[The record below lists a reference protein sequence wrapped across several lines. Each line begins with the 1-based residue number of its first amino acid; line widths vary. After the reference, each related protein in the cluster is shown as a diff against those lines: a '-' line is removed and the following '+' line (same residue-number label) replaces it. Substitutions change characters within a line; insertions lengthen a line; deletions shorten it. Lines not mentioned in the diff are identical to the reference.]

1 MARWHTYWRTA
12 FGTAAGLI
20 VGLWLAI
27 ALVDPYGSVVF
38 SPDVRRAP
46 VATNQRFSFPM
57 LARDTERFDSA
68 IAGTST
74 TRLLRPEVLNPLFDA
89 RFANLSMNSGTAW
102 EQSEILRLFA
112 QAREEPAVIVVGID
126 VAWCESAPELPRL
139 TPRPFPPWLYDE
151 DPLNDLLHLFHP
163 KAVEHAGQQL
173 GYLLGI
179 VPPRR
184 GLDGYTRF
192 VPPMSE
198 YDLDVVRTRIYGQ
211 AEPAPIE
218 PVETPY
224 RATPGERAGW
234 PFPALDLL
242 DTTLDRFPA
251 ATRKILVF
259 VPYHVAGQPRPGS
272 EAEAKWNECR
282 RRVARIAA
290 DHANA
295 SVLDFMIPSEITRH
309 DTHYWDSQH
318 YTVEIADRLARL
330 IHKGATEGAEPGDP
344 FRVLEPG
351 DFE

>member
-1 MARWHTYWRTA
+1 MERWRRYWRTA
-12 FGTAAGLI
+12 TATAAGA
-20 VGLWLAI
+20 VAGLWLAI
-27 ALVDPYGSVVF
+27 ALVDPYGSVFF
-38 SPDVRRAP
+38 SPDVQRAP

-57 LARDTERFDSA
+57 LARDTRFDSA

-74 TRLLRPEVLNPLFDA
+74 TRLLRPDLLDALFDA

-112 QAREEPAVIVVGID
+112 QVREAPEVLIIGID
-126 VAWCESAPELPRL
+126 AVWCESAEELPRL

-173 GYLLGI
+173 GFLMGI

-198 YDLDVVRTRIYGQ
+198 YDLELVRSRIYGQ
-211 AEPAPIE
+211 AGPRPIE
-218 PVETPY
+218 PVEPPFE
-224 RATPGERAGW
+224 ATAAERAAW

-242 DTTLDRFPA
+242 EETLARFPPE
-251 ATRKILVF
+251 TRKLLVF
-259 VPYHVAGQPRPGS
+259 VPYHVAGQARPGS
-272 EAEAKWNECR
+272 EAAAKWDECR
-282 RRVARIAA
+282 RRVTRVASRHA
-290 DHANA
+290 DTT
-295 SVLDFMIPSEITRH
+295 VLDFMIPSEITRE
-309 DTHYWDSQH
+309 DTHYWDAQH
-318 YTVEIADRLARL
+318 YTTEIADRFARL
-330 IHKGATEGAEPGDP
+330 IHKGATRGADPSDP
-344 FRVLEPG
+344 FRVLTPA